1 LKRIIIAIDGPAAS
15 GKSTTARLVAEQ
27 LGYLHVDTGAMYRAL
42 TLKVLRE
49 NIDVGDVDAVG
60 AVAVRTRIRL
70 QKDNGTL
77 RVMLDGDEVTEDI
90 RTLAVTRHVSLISS
104 YQSVRE
110 AMVREQ
116 RALGEQSGVVLEG
129 RDIGTVVFPTADLK
143 IYMVARVEERARRR
157 LKELEGQ
164 GVRGDLEGIKADIIR
179 RDEYDSGRALSP
191 LRRAGDAVVLDTSE
205 LTVDQQVEFIVQ
217 KAREMIG
224 RQ

>member
-1 LKRIIIAIDGPAAS
+1 
-15 GKSTTARLVAEQ
+15 
-27 LGYLHVDTGAMYRAL
+27 MYRAL

-191 LRRAGDAVVLDTSE
+191 LRRADDAVVLDTSE